1 MNTAAA
7 VQSFIYSRRSL
18 NRRPATIKWYERN
31 LRRFI
36 AFSEELPTEPEPI
49 EQFLAEVVPDQQEQT
64 RHGYYRTLKALY
76 RFTCR
81 RRRLLNP
88 MDLIDSPARHKKVK
102 ASLTARELMV
112 LLTKPPGVRD
122 TALLTLFV
130 DSGCRAGEAASL
142 RKKNIYEG
150 YVVVEGKTGQRF
162 AFISEETRRL
172 LLNLVAVN
180 NGSSDYVF
188 LGQRGALTYS
198 GIYRIVHKY
207 LREADI
213 SPPKMGPH
221 RLRHAF
227 GKNYILN
234 GGDTRSL
241 QEIMGHENISVTEE
255 YVELSQKEVQGKHH
269 QFTPLR
275 SAHAAAQGS
284 MFDDET
290 VNQAVKEAEAILAG
304 KEGTDKED

>member
-1 MNTAAA
+1 MDTAAA
-7 VQSFIYSRRSL
+7 VQAFLYNRRSL
-18 NRRPATIKWYERN
+18 NRRPTTIKWYERN
-31 LRRFI
+31 LKRLI
-36 AFSEELPTEPEPI
+36 AFSPELPTEPEPL

-81 RRRLLNP
+81 RRRLFNP
-88 MDLIDSPARHKKVK
+88 MDLIDPPARHKKIK
-102 ASLTARELMV
+102 ASLTARELMT

-122 TALLTLFV
+122 MALLTFLV

-142 RKKNIYEG
+142 RRQNIFDG
-150 YVVVEGKTGQRF
+150 YVVVDGKTGQRF

-172 LLNLVAVN
+172 LLNLVANN
-180 NGSSDYVF
+180 NGRSDHVF
-188 LGQRGALTYS
+188 LGQRGTLTTS
-198 GIYRIVHKY
+198 GIYRIVNKH
-207 LREADI
+207 LRAADI
-213 SPPKMGPH
+213 TPPKMGPH

-255 YVELSQKEVQGKHH
+255 YVELSREEIQAKHH
-269 QFTPLR
+269 RFTPLR
-275 SAHAAAQGS
+275 SAHAAAQSS
-284 MFDDET
+284 MFADDAARKVLE
-290 VNQAVKEAEAILAG
+290 EAEEILAG
-304 KEGTDKED
+304 HEKKQD

>member
-7 VQSFIYSRRSL
+7 VQSFLYNRRSL
-18 NRRPATIKWYERN
+18 NRRPSTIKWYERN
-31 LRRFI
+31 LKRFI
-36 AFSEELPTEPEPI
+36 VFSPELPTEPEPI
-49 EQFLAEVVPDQQEQT
+49 EQFLAEVVPDEQEQT
-64 RHGYYRTLKALY
+64 RHGYYRTLKVLY

-88 MDLIDSPARHKKVK
+88 MDFIDPPARHKKVK
-102 ASLTARELMV
+102 ASLTAQELMV
-112 LLTKPPGVRD
+112 LLTKPPGARD
-122 TALLTLFV
+122 MALLTLFV
-130 DSGCRAGEAASL
+130 DSGCRVGEAASL
-142 RKKNIYEG
+142 RKQNIYEG
-150 YVVVEGKTGQRF
+150 YVVVDGKTGQRF

-172 LLNLVAVN
+172 LLNLVATN

-188 LGQRGALTYS
+188 LGQRGALTTS
-198 GIYRIVHKY
+198 GIYRIVSKY
-207 LREADI
+207 LRAADI

-221 RLRHAF
+221 RIRHGF

-269 QFTPLR
+269 RFTPLR
-275 SAHAAAQGS
+275 SAHAAAQAS
-284 MFDDET
+284 MFTNDT
-290 VNQAVKEAEAILAG
+290 TSQAVREAEAILAR
-304 KEGTDKED
+304 KEI

>member
-7 VQSFIYSRRSL
+7 VQAFLYSRRSL
-18 NRRPATIKWYERN
+18 NRRPGTIRWYEKN
-31 LRRFI
+31 LRRFT

-64 RHGYYRTLKALY
+64 RHGYYRTIKALY

-81 RRRLLNP
+81 RRRLPNP
-88 MDLIDSPARHKKVK
+88 MDLIDPPARHKRVK
-102 ASLTARELMV
+102 ASLTARELML
-112 LLTKPPGVRD
+112 LLTKPPGARD
-122 TALLTLFV
+122 MALLTFLV
-130 DSGCRAGEAASL
+130 DSGCRAGEAVSL
-142 RKKNIYEG
+142 RKQNIYEG

-172 LLNLVAVN
+172 LLNLVAIN
-180 NGSSDYVF
+180 NVSSDHVF
-188 LGQRGALTYS
+188 LGQRGVLTTS
-198 GIYRIVHKY
+198 GIYRIVNKY
-207 LREADI
+207 LRAADI
-213 SPPKMGPH
+213 FPPKMGPH

-255 YVELSQKEVQGKHH
+255 YVELSQKDVQGKHH
-269 QFTPLR
+269 RFTPLR

-284 MFDDET
+284 LFTDDAAR
-290 VNQAVKEAEAILAG
+290 QALDEAEEILA
-304 KEGTDKED
+304 ENS

>member
-36 AFSEELPTEPEPI
+36 AFSEELPMEPEPI
-49 EQFLAEVVPDQQEQT
+49 EQFLAEVVPDEQEQT

-88 MDLIDSPARHKKVK
+88 MDLIDPPARHKKVK
-102 ASLTARELMV
+102 ASLTAQELMM

-122 TALLTLFV
+122 MALLTLFV
-130 DSGCRAGEAASL
+130 DSGCRAGESASL
-142 RKKNIYEG
+142 RKQNIFDG

-172 LLNLVAVN
+172 LLNLVASN

-188 LGQRGALTYS
+188 LGQRGALTTS
-198 GIYRIVHKY
+198 GIYRIVSKY
-207 LREADI
+207 LKAANI

-241 QEIMGHENISVTEE
+241 QEIMGHKNISVTEE
-255 YVELSQKEVQGKHH
+255 YVELSQKDVQGKHH

-284 MFDDET
+284 LFTDDAAR
-290 VNQAVKEAEAILAG
+290 QALEEAEKILT
-304 KEGTDKED
+304 ENS

>member
-7 VQSFIYSRRSL
+7 VQSFLYNRRSL
-18 NRRPATIKWYERN
+18 NRRPSTIKWYERN
-31 LRRFI
+31 LKRLI
-36 AFSEELPTEPEPI
+36 AFSPELPTEPEPI
-49 EQFLAEVVPDQQEQT
+49 EQFLAEVIPDEREQT

-88 MDLIDSPARHKKVK
+88 MDLIDPPARHRRVK
-102 ASLTARELMV
+102 PSLTAQELMM

-122 TALLTLFV
+122 MALITLFV

-142 RKKNIYEG
+142 RKQTIYEG

-172 LLNLVAVN
+172 LLNLVAIN
-180 NGSSDYVF
+180 NGRSDYVF
-188 LGQRGALTYS
+188 LGQRGALTTS
-198 GIYRIVHKY
+198 GIYRIVSKY
-207 LREADI
+207 LKATNI

-227 GKNYILN
+227 GKNYILA

-269 QFTPLR
+269 RFTPLR

-284 MFDDET
+284 LFSDNLDT
-290 VNQAVKEAEAILAG
+290 SQAIKEAEEIL
-304 KEGTDKED
+304 KEGRST